1 MFCSKCGNKIA
12 DDAVFCKFCGQKV
25 DQDEELNIE
34 DRKTRTTVFDGE
46 LHKCPNCGENLK
58 SFVPNCPA
66 CGYELRWTKNGTNKV
81 QELLQKLNS
90 TRSITTKKEIIA
102 NFYVP
107 NTKEDL
113 FEFFTLAISQIDDDT
128 PCAEAWY
135 SKLEQTLI
143 KAEMTFGKTAD
154 YEYLK
159 KLFDKATNKKKIEDN
174 KKNFNGMLGIIIPGM
189 TTFLGF
195 FFLVIGLI
203 ISSATDDAK
212 DASTALIAVG
222 AFVIICSL
230 FMLVMFYALRQQN
243 KKREQELLRKKEEE
257 L

>member
-1 MFCSKCGNKIA
+1 MFCSKCGKELDVNA
-12 DDAVFCKFCGQKV
+12 LFCKHCGQKV
-25 DQDEELNIE
+25 LQDEEINIE
-34 DRKTRTTVFDGE
+34 DRQKRGIVYDGE

-58 SFVPNCPA
+58 SFVPVCPS

-81 QELLQKLNS
+81 QELLEKLNS

-143 KAEMTFGKTAD
+143 KVELTFGKNQD

-159 KLFDKATNKKKIEDN
+159 KLFDKASKKKKIEDN
-174 KKNFNGMLGIIIPGM
+174 KKNFTGMLGIIMPGM
-189 TTFLGF
+189 LTFLGL

-212 DASTALIAVG
+212 GASTALIILG
-222 AFVIICSL
+222 GFIIVCSL
-230 FMLVMFYALRQQN
+230 FMLVIFYVIRQTN
-243 KKREQELLRKKEEE
+243 KRREQELLRKKEEE